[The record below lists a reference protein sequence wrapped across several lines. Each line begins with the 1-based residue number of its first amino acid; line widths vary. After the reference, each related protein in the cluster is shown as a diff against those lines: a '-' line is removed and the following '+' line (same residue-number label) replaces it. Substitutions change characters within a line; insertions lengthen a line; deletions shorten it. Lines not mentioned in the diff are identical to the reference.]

1 MIFLLQVTIKEDYKH
16 KEKSKIIL
24 PFDKLIN
31 NNNNEQQFR
40 TLKKIKMNPIKL
52 FLMKNSIKIKTIFNN
67 EK

>member
-1 MIFLLQVTIKEDYKH
+1 MIFLLQVPIKEDYKH

-24 PFDKLIN
+24 PFNKLM
-31 NNNNEQQFR
+31 NNNEQQFR